1 MEEEIDSLKSTIL
14 ELRGELELAK
24 DCKNFDTVIRD
35 PTSIDAKRCLREEVM
50 KHMEIMLREYQSNRS
65 DKNAPES
72 DLKECIGYVQ
82 LPLFLD

>member
-1 MEEEIDSLKSTIL
+1 
-14 ELRGELELAK
+14 
-24 DCKNFDTVIRD
+24 
-35 PTSIDAKRCLREEVM
+35 
-50 KHMEIMLREYQSNRS
+50 MEIMLREYQSNRS